1 VIRSEFMGKSCPKI
15 PYTVLE
21 SLLIAWQEEAML
33 SQAFSFRYVAA
44 ANCLVV
50 GAKPGA
56 SDSTGFPQG
65 EAASGR
71 TGMSKCLGCTPENVY
86 RATRLE
92 LPHCAPQSP
101 ERDTC

>member
-1 VIRSEFMGKSCPKI
+1 MIRSEFMGKSCPKI

-56 SDSTGFPQG
+56 SDSTGRGRIGPYWNVEVPCVHAG
-65 EAASGR
+65 E
-71 TGMSKCLGCTPENVY
+71 
-86 RATRLE
+86 RL
-92 LPHCAPQSP
+92 PCHPP
-101 ERDTC
+101 